1 MKQLTLNNGIKIP
14 IFGFGT
20 YEISPDQTKQA
31 VLSAFEEGYRLIDTA
46 QYYQNEQQ
54 VGEAVKASGL
64 NRDEVFIT
72 TKTMTD
78 GYEDTKI
85 DLDESLRRSGLD
97 YFDLVL
103 IHWPMGHDIDTWHAL
118 EAAYKAGKTRAIGIS
133 NFNSRQTLD
142 LIQQSSVR
150 PMVDQI
156 ETHCYDAFKQGK
168 VLPVFDPKKGGGALM
183 DLNIYNIHFLVGLF
197 GMPKKVEYHANI
209 ERGVDTSGILTLDYG
224 NFKAVSIA
232 AKDVAAPVT
241 SLIEAEKETIIVN
254 GPANVMN
261 SFDIVDQQNK
271 IQHVDDKIY
280 THRMYEEF
288 VAFEKMIDN
297 TDLDKDKKA
306 LEHSDQVMQIVEQA
320 VKSAGLKLD

>member
-1 MKQLTLNNGIKIP
+1 MIDYRNKLKKYIEVTMKQLTLNNGIKIP

-31 VLSAFEEGYRLIDTA
+31 VLSAFEDGYRLIDTA

-85 DLDESLRRSGLD
+85 GLDESLRRSGLD

-142 LIQQSSVR
+142 LINQSSVR

-156 ETHCYDAFKQGK
+156 ETHLLLQQWKMHEFLEKENIVHESYSPLGNGQQNLTSNPVLKEIGEKYGKSPIQVILCY
-168 VLPVFDPKKGGGALM
+168 
-183 DLNIYNIHFLVGLF
+183 LVQNDVVTI
-197 GMPKKVEYHANI
+197 PRSTNPAHIKANI
-209 ERGVDTSGILTLDYG
+209 DIFDFELDSDDLKRLRFLDQRKPIDG
-224 NFKAVSIA
+224 W
-232 AKDVAAPVT
+232 P
-241 SLIEAEKETIIVN
+241 AEMRE
-254 GPANVMN
+254 
-261 SFDIVDQQNK
+261 DED
-271 IQHVDDKIY
+271 Y
-280 THRMYEEF
+280 
-288 VAFEKMIDN
+288 
-297 TDLDKDKKA
+297 
-306 LEHSDQVMQIVEQA
+306 
-320 VKSAGLKLD
+320 

>member
-1 MKQLTLNNGIKIP
+1 MKQLTLNNDVKIP

-85 DLDESLRRSGLD
+85 GLDESLRRIGLD

-142 LIQQSSVR
+142 LIHQSSVR

-156 ETHCYDAFKQGK
+156 ETHLFLQQWKMHEFLEK
-168 VLPVFDPKKGGGALM
+168 E
-183 DLNIYNIHFLVGLF
+183 NIVHESY
-197 GMPKKVEYHANI
+197 
-209 ERGVDTSGILTLDYG
+209 
-224 NFKAVSIA
+224 
-232 AKDVAAPVT
+232 
-241 SLIEAEKETIIVN
+241 SLISNPVLKEISEKYGKSPIQVILRYLVQNDVVTIPRSTNPAHIKSNIDIFDFELDNDDLKRLRVLDERKPIDGWPAEMRE
-254 GPANVMN
+254 
-261 SFDIVDQQNK
+261 DED
-271 IQHVDDKIY
+271 Y
-280 THRMYEEF
+280 
-288 VAFEKMIDN
+288 
-297 TDLDKDKKA
+297 
-306 LEHSDQVMQIVEQA
+306 
-320 VKSAGLKLD
+320 

>member
-1 MKQLTLNNGIKIP
+1 MIDYRNKLKKYIEVTMKQLTLNNGIKIP

-31 VLSAFEEGYRLIDTA
+31 VLSAFEEGYRLIDTS

-103 IHWPMGHDIDTWHAL
+103 IHWPMGHDIDTRHAL

-156 ETHCYDAFKQGK
+156 ETH
-168 VLPVFDPKKGGGALM
+168 L
-183 DLNIYNIHFLVGLF
+183 FLQQWKMHEFL
-197 GMPKKVEYHANI
+197 
-209 ERGVDTSGILTLDYG
+209 
-224 NFKAVSIA
+224 
-232 AKDVAAPVT
+232 
-241 SLIEAEKETIIVN
+241 EKENIVHESYSPLGN
-254 GPANVMN
+254 G
-261 SFDIVDQQNK
+261 QQNLMSNPVLTEIGEK
-271 IQHVDDKIY
+271 YGKSPIQIILRYLVQNDVVTIPRSTNPAHIKSNIDIFDFELDSDDLK
-280 THRMYEEF
+280 RLRVLDER
-288 VAFEKMIDN
+288 KPIDGWPAEMRE
-297 TDLDKDKKA
+297 DEDY
-306 LEHSDQVMQIVEQA
+306 
-320 VKSAGLKLD
+320 

>member
-1 MKQLTLNNGIKIP
+1 MIDYRNKLKKYIEVTMKQLTLNNGVKIP

-31 VLSAFEEGYRLIDTA
+31 VLSAFEDGYRLIDTA

-85 DLDESLRRSGLD
+85 GLDESLRRSGLD

-118 EAAYKAGKTRAIGIS
+118 EVAYQAGKARAIGIS

-142 LIQQSSVR
+142 LIHQSSVR

-156 ETHCYDAFKQGK
+156 ETHLLLQQWKMHEFLEKENIVHESYSPLGNGQQNLTSNPVLKEIGEKYGK
-168 VLPVFDPKKGGGALM
+168 SPIQVILR
-183 DLNIYNIHFLVGLF
+183 YLVQNNVVTI
-197 GMPKKVEYHANI
+197 PRSTNPAHIKANI
-209 ERGVDTSGILTLDYG
+209 DIFDFELNSDDLKRLRVLDERKPIDGWPAEMREDEDY
-224 NFKAVSIA
+224 
-232 AKDVAAPVT
+232 
-241 SLIEAEKETIIVN
+241 
-254 GPANVMN
+254 
-261 SFDIVDQQNK
+261 
-271 IQHVDDKIY
+271 
-280 THRMYEEF
+280 
-288 VAFEKMIDN
+288 
-297 TDLDKDKKA
+297 
-306 LEHSDQVMQIVEQA
+306 
-320 VKSAGLKLD
+320 

>member
-1 MKQLTLNNGIKIP
+1 MIDYRNKLKKYIEVTMKQLTLNNGIKIP

-156 ETHCYDAFKQGK
+156 ETH
-168 VLPVFDPKKGGGALM
+168 L
-183 DLNIYNIHFLVGLF
+183 FLQQWKMHEFL
-197 GMPKKVEYHANI
+197 
-209 ERGVDTSGILTLDYG
+209 
-224 NFKAVSIA
+224 
-232 AKDVAAPVT
+232 
-241 SLIEAEKETIIVN
+241 EKENIVHESYSPLGN
-254 GPANVMN
+254 G
-261 SFDIVDQQNK
+261 QQNLMSNPVLTEIGEK
-271 IQHVDDKIY
+271 YGKSPIQIILRYLVQNDVVTIPRSTNPAHIKSNIDIFDFELDSDDLK
-280 THRMYEEF
+280 RLRVLDER
-288 VAFEKMIDN
+288 KPIDGWPAEMRE
-297 TDLDKDKKA
+297 DEDY
-306 LEHSDQVMQIVEQA
+306 
-320 VKSAGLKLD
+320 

>member
-1 MKQLTLNNGIKIP
+1 MIDYRNKLKKYIEVTMKQLTLNNGIKIP

-118 EAAYKAGKTRAIGIS
+118 EAVYKAGKTRAIGIS

-156 ETHCYDAFKQGK
+156 ETH
-168 VLPVFDPKKGGGALM
+168 L
-183 DLNIYNIHFLVGLF
+183 FLQQWKMHEFL
-197 GMPKKVEYHANI
+197 
-209 ERGVDTSGILTLDYG
+209 
-224 NFKAVSIA
+224 
-232 AKDVAAPVT
+232 
-241 SLIEAEKETIIVN
+241 EKENIVHESYSPLGN
-254 GPANVMN
+254 G
-261 SFDIVDQQNK
+261 QQNLMSNPVLTEIGEK
-271 IQHVDDKIY
+271 YGKSPIQIILRYLVQNDVVTIPRSTNPAHIKSNIDIFDFELDSDDLK
-280 THRMYEEF
+280 RLRVLDER
-288 VAFEKMIDN
+288 KPIDGWPAEMRE
-297 TDLDKDKKA
+297 DEDY
-306 LEHSDQVMQIVEQA
+306 
-320 VKSAGLKLD
+320 

>member
-1 MKQLTLNNGIKIP
+1 MIDYRNKLKKYIEVTMKQLTLNNGIKIP

-156 ETHCYDAFKQGK
+156 ETH
-168 VLPVFDPKKGGGALM
+168 L
-183 DLNIYNIHFLVGLF
+183 FLQQWKMHEFL
-197 GMPKKVEYHANI
+197 
-209 ERGVDTSGILTLDYG
+209 
-224 NFKAVSIA
+224 
-232 AKDVAAPVT
+232 
-241 SLIEAEKETIIVN
+241 EKENIVHESYSPLGN
-254 GPANVMN
+254 G
-261 SFDIVDQQNK
+261 QQNLMSNPVLTEIGEK
-271 IQHVDDKIY
+271 YGKSPIQIILRYLVQNDVVTIPRSTNPAHIKSNIDIFDFELDSDDLK
-280 THRMYEEF
+280 RLRVLDER
-288 VAFEKMIDN
+288 KPIDGW
-297 TDLDKDKKA
+297 
-306 LEHSDQVMQIVEQA
+306 
-320 VKSAGLKLD
+320 SAEMREDEDY

>member
-1 MKQLTLNNGIKIP
+1 MIDYRNKLKKYIEVTMKQLTLNNGIKIP

-54 VGEAVKASGL
+54 VGEAMKASGL

-156 ETHCYDAFKQGK
+156 ETH
-168 VLPVFDPKKGGGALM
+168 L
-183 DLNIYNIHFLVGLF
+183 FLQQWKMHEFL
-197 GMPKKVEYHANI
+197 
-209 ERGVDTSGILTLDYG
+209 
-224 NFKAVSIA
+224 
-232 AKDVAAPVT
+232 
-241 SLIEAEKETIIVN
+241 EKENIVHESYSPLGN
-254 GPANVMN
+254 G
-261 SFDIVDQQNK
+261 QQNLMSNPVLTEIGEK
-271 IQHVDDKIY
+271 YGKSPIQIILRYLVQNDVVTIPRSTNPAHIKSNIDIFDFELDSDDLK
-280 THRMYEEF
+280 RLRVLDER
-288 VAFEKMIDN
+288 KPIDGWPAEMRE
-297 TDLDKDKKA
+297 DEDY
-306 LEHSDQVMQIVEQA
+306 
-320 VKSAGLKLD
+320 

>member
-1 MKQLTLNNGIKIP
+1 MIDYRNKLKKYIEVTMKQLTLNNGIKIP

-142 LIQQSSVR
+142 LIQQSSVH

-156 ETHCYDAFKQGK
+156 ETH
-168 VLPVFDPKKGGGALM
+168 L
-183 DLNIYNIHFLVGLF
+183 FLQQWKMHEFL
-197 GMPKKVEYHANI
+197 
-209 ERGVDTSGILTLDYG
+209 
-224 NFKAVSIA
+224 
-232 AKDVAAPVT
+232 
-241 SLIEAEKETIIVN
+241 EKENIVHESYSPLGN
-254 GPANVMN
+254 G
-261 SFDIVDQQNK
+261 QQNLMSNPVLTEIGEK
-271 IQHVDDKIY
+271 YGKSPIQIILRYLVQNDVVTIPRSTNPAHIKSNIDIFDFELDSDDLK
-280 THRMYEEF
+280 RLRVLDER
-288 VAFEKMIDN
+288 KPIDGWPAEMRE
-297 TDLDKDKKA
+297 DEDY
-306 LEHSDQVMQIVEQA
+306 
-320 VKSAGLKLD
+320 

>member
-1 MKQLTLNNGIKIP
+1 MIDYRNKLKKYIEVTMKQLTLNNGIKIP

-103 IHWPMGHDIDTWHAL
+103 IHWPMGHDIDTWYAL

-156 ETHCYDAFKQGK
+156 ETH
-168 VLPVFDPKKGGGALM
+168 L
-183 DLNIYNIHFLVGLF
+183 FLQQWKMHEFL
-197 GMPKKVEYHANI
+197 
-209 ERGVDTSGILTLDYG
+209 
-224 NFKAVSIA
+224 
-232 AKDVAAPVT
+232 
-241 SLIEAEKETIIVN
+241 EKENIVHESYSPLGN
-254 GPANVMN
+254 G
-261 SFDIVDQQNK
+261 QQNLMSNPVLTEIGEK
-271 IQHVDDKIY
+271 YGKSPIQIILRYLVQNDVVTIPRSTNPAHIKSNIDIFDFELDSDDLK
-280 THRMYEEF
+280 RLRVLDER
-288 VAFEKMIDN
+288 KPIDGWPAEMRE
-297 TDLDKDKKA
+297 DEDY
-306 LEHSDQVMQIVEQA
+306 
-320 VKSAGLKLD
+320 

>member
-1 MKQLTLNNGIKIP
+1 MIDYRNKLKKYIEVTMKQLTLNNSIKIP

-156 ETHCYDAFKQGK
+156 ETH
-168 VLPVFDPKKGGGALM
+168 L
-183 DLNIYNIHFLVGLF
+183 FLQQWKMHEFL
-197 GMPKKVEYHANI
+197 
-209 ERGVDTSGILTLDYG
+209 
-224 NFKAVSIA
+224 
-232 AKDVAAPVT
+232 
-241 SLIEAEKETIIVN
+241 EKENIVHESYSPLGN
-254 GPANVMN
+254 G
-261 SFDIVDQQNK
+261 QQNLMSNPVLTEIGEK
-271 IQHVDDKIY
+271 YGKSPIQIILRYLVQNDVVTIPRSTNPAHIKSNIDIFDFELDSDDLK
-280 THRMYEEF
+280 RLRVLDER
-288 VAFEKMIDN
+288 KPIDGWPAEMRE
-297 TDLDKDKKA
+297 DEDY
-306 LEHSDQVMQIVEQA
+306 
-320 VKSAGLKLD
+320 

>member
-1 MKQLTLNNGIKIP
+1 MIDYRNKLKKYIEVTMKQLTLNNGIKIP
-14 IFGFGT
+14 IFGFRT

-85 DLDESLRRSGLD
+85 GFDESLRRSGLD

-133 NFNSRQTLD
+133 NFNSRQILD
-142 LIQQSSVR
+142 LIHQSSVR

-156 ETHCYDAFKQGK
+156 ETHLLLQQWK
-168 VLPVFDPKKGGGALM
+168 M
-183 DLNIYNIHFLVGLF
+183 HEFL
-197 GMPKKVEYHANI
+197 
-209 ERGVDTSGILTLDYG
+209 
-224 NFKAVSIA
+224 
-232 AKDVAAPVT
+232 
-241 SLIEAEKETIIVN
+241 EKESIVHESYSPLGNGQQHLMSNPVLTEIGEKYGKSPIQIILRYLVQNDVVTIPRSTN
-254 GPANVMN
+254 PAHIKSNIDI
-261 SFDIVDQQNK
+261 FDFELDS
-271 IQHVDDKIY
+271 DDLK
-280 THRMYEEF
+280 RLRVLDER
-288 VAFEKMIDN
+288 KPIDGWPAEMRE
-297 TDLDKDKKA
+297 DEDY
-306 LEHSDQVMQIVEQA
+306 
-320 VKSAGLKLD
+320 

>member
-1 MKQLTLNNGIKIP
+1 MIDYRNKLKKNIEVTMKQLTLNNGIKIP

-118 EAAYKAGKTRAIGIS
+118 EAAYKAGKTRAIGIC

-156 ETHCYDAFKQGK
+156 ETH
-168 VLPVFDPKKGGGALM
+168 L
-183 DLNIYNIHFLVGLF
+183 FLQQWKMHEFL
-197 GMPKKVEYHANI
+197 
-209 ERGVDTSGILTLDYG
+209 
-224 NFKAVSIA
+224 
-232 AKDVAAPVT
+232 
-241 SLIEAEKETIIVN
+241 EKENIVHESYSPLGN
-254 GPANVMN
+254 G
-261 SFDIVDQQNK
+261 QQNLMSNPVLTEIGEK
-271 IQHVDDKIY
+271 YGKSPIQIILRYLVQNDVVTIPRSTNPAHIKSNIDIFDFELDSDDLK
-280 THRMYEEF
+280 RLRVLDER
-288 VAFEKMIDN
+288 KPIDGWPAEMRE
-297 TDLDKDKKA
+297 DEDY
-306 LEHSDQVMQIVEQA
+306 
-320 VKSAGLKLD
+320 